1 MSIRLQI
8 LVPDPLNRPVR
19 KAAQRRRLSTGAW
32 VREAIE
38 RALADD
44 GPAVDPLDT
53 LASLDGPTGDIE
65 QMLAE
70 IETRG
75 STPSRASRAQS

>member
-8 LVPDPLNRPVR
+8 LVPEALERRVR
-19 KAAQRRRLSTGAW
+19 KAAQRRQLAMGAW

-38 RALADD
+38 RALTEGTPADN
-44 GPAVDPLDT
+44 PLEK
-53 LASLDGPTGDIE
+53 LSRLGAPTGDID

-70 IETRG
+70 IEAGRG
-75 STPSRASRAQS
+75 

>member
-1 MSIRLQI
+1 MSYRLQVLI
-8 LVPDPLNRPVR
+8 PEPLERRVR

-44 GPAVDPLDT
+44 RGPADPLAR
-53 LASLDGPTGDIE
+53 LSSLGAPTGDID

-70 IETRG
+70 IEAGRG
-75 STPSRASRAQS
+75 

>member
-8 LVPDPLNRPVR
+8 LVPVALQRRVR

-38 RALADD
+38 RALKEDR
-44 GPAVDPLDT
+44 PAADPLDR
-53 LASLDGPTGDIE
+53 LGSLGAPTGDID

-70 IETRG
+70 IDAGRG
-75 STPSRASRAQS
+75 